1 MNNFR
6 TISGLAVSSVGLG
19 CMGMSHA
26 YGAPADKKAMKTLL
40 ADAVEMGYT
49 LFDTAEIYGTD
60 TNPHE
65 NEELLGEALK
75 PYRDRVVITTKF
87 GLTFDKSHEPGPYPL
102 IPDSTPDSIRKAV
115 DGSLRRLQ
123 TDHIDLYLQHRIDP
137 DVEPEIVADTMSQLI
152 QEGKILHWGISETTE
167 EYLRHAHA
175 ICPVTAIQN
184 RYSMMARWHEDI
196 FPTLEELNVGF
207 IAFSPLANGLLSDFY
222 TADSKF
228 NPKNDYRAAMPQFS
242 RESFDENEMLFELI
256 RRLADEKHATP
267 SQISLA
273 WMLCK
278 KPYIVPIPGTRH
290 LCRLKENIGAA
301 DISLSI
307 KEVEAIDSKLDSM
320 PMSSVFGGSKI
331 IRTQKV

>member
-1 MNNFR
+1 MTDR
-6 TISGLAVSSVGLG
+6 KLRDLAVSPVGLG

-26 YGAPADKKAMKTLL
+26 YGAPADKKSMRTLL

-60 TNPHE
+60 TNPHD

-102 IPDSTPDSIRKAV
+102 IPDSKPESIRKALE
-115 DGSLRRLQ
+115 GSLSRLQ
-123 TDHIDLYLQHRIDP
+123 TDYIDLYLQHRIDP
-137 DVEPEIVADTMSQLI
+137 DVEPELVAETMAQLI

-167 EYLRHAHA
+167 EYLRRAHA

-184 RYSMMARWHEDI
+184 RYSMMARRHEDI

-242 RESFDENEMLFELI
+242 RESFEENEMLFELI

-301 DISLSI
+301 DINLTTD
-307 KEVEAIDSKLDSM
+307 EVEAIDRQLDSI
-320 PMSSVFGGSKI
+320 PMSEVFGGSKVI
-331 IRTQKV
+331 QIQKA

>member
-1 MNNFR
+1 MTDR
-6 TISGLAVSSVGLG
+6 KLRDLAVSPVGLG

-26 YGAPADKKAMKTLL
+26 YGAPADKKSMRTLL

-60 TNPHE
+60 TNPHD
-65 NEELLGEALK
+65 NEELLGEAFK

-102 IPDSTPDSIRKAV
+102 IPDSKPESIRKALE
-115 DGSLRRLQ
+115 GSLSRLQ
-123 TDHIDLYLQHRIDP
+123 TDYIDLYLQHRIDP
-137 DVEPEIVADTMSQLI
+137 DVEPELVAETMAQLI

-167 EYLRHAHA
+167 EYLRRAHA

-242 RESFDENEMLFELI
+242 RESFEENEMLFELI

-278 KPYIVPIPGTRH
+278 RPYIVPIPGTRH

-301 DISLSI
+301 DINLTTD
-307 KEVEAIDSKLDSM
+307 EVEAIDRQLDSI
-320 PMSSVFGGSKI
+320 PMSEVFGGSKVI
-331 IRTQKV
+331 QIQKA

>member
-1 MNNFR
+1 MMKR
-6 TISGLAVSSVGLG
+6 KLRGLAVSPIGLG

-26 YGAPADKKAMKTLL
+26 YGAPADRKAMKNLL

-65 NEELLGEALK
+65 NEELLGEALR

-102 IPDSTPDSIRKAV
+102 IPDSTPDSIRNAV
-115 DGSLRRLQ
+115 EGSLCRLQ

-137 DVEPEIVADTMSQLI
+137 HVEPEIVAETMSQLI
-152 QEGKILHWGISETTE
+152 QGGKILNWGISETTE
-167 EYLRHAHA
+167 EYLRRAHA
-175 ICPVTAIQN
+175 VCPVTAIQN

-196 FPTLEELNVGF
+196 FSTLEELNIGF

-228 NPKNDYRAAMPQFS
+228 NPENDYRAAMPQFS
-242 RESFDENEMLFELI
+242 RESFEENEMLFQLI

-290 LCRLKENIGAA
+290 LCRLKENFGAA
-301 DISLSI
+301 DINLST
-307 KEVEAIDSKLDSM
+307 EDVAAIDRQLDSI
-320 PMSSVFGGSKI
+320 PMSDVFGGSKI
-331 IRTQKV
+331 VESQKA

>member
-1 MNNFR
+1 MTDR
-6 TISGLAVSSVGLG
+6 KLRDLAVSPVGLG

-26 YGAPADKKAMKTLL
+26 YGAPADKKSMRTLL

-60 TNPHE
+60 TNPHD

-102 IPDSTPDSIRKAV
+102 IPDSKPESIRKALE
-115 DGSLRRLQ
+115 GSLSRLQ
-123 TDHIDLYLQHRIDP
+123 TDYIDLYLQHRIDP
-137 DVEPEIVADTMSQLI
+137 DVEPELVAETMAQLI

-167 EYLRHAHA
+167 EYLRRAHA

-207 IAFSPLANGLLSDFY
+207 IAFSPLANGLLSDYY

-228 NPKNDYRAAMPQFS
+228 NPVNDYRAAMPQFS
-242 RESFDENEMLFELI
+242 RESFEENEMLFEFI

-278 KPYIVPIPGTRH
+278 KPYIVAIPGTRH
-290 LCRLKENIGAA
+290 LCRLKENLGAA
-301 DISLSI
+301 DIILSTE
-307 KEVEAIDSKLDSM
+307 EVEAIDLQLDSI
-320 PMSSVFGGSKI
+320 PMSEVFGGSKVI
-331 IRTQKV
+331 KTQKA

>member
-1 MNNFR
+1 MMKR
-6 TISGLAVSSVGLG
+6 KLRGLAVSPVGLG

-26 YGAPADKKAMKTLL
+26 YGAPADRKAMKNLL

-65 NEELLGEALK
+65 NEELLGEALR

-87 GLTFDKSHEPGPYPL
+87 GLTFDRSHEPGPYPL
-102 IPDSTPDSIRKAV
+102 IPDSTPDSIRNAV
-115 DGSLRRLQ
+115 EGSLCRLQ

-137 DVEPEIVADTMSQLI
+137 HVEPEIVAETMSQLI

-167 EYLRHAHA
+167 EYLRRAHA
-175 ICPVTAIQN
+175 VCPVTAIQN

-196 FPTLEELNVGF
+196 FSTLEELNIGF

-228 NPKNDYRAAMPQFS
+228 NPENDYRAAMPQFS
-242 RESFDENEMLFELI
+242 RESFEENEMLFQLI

-301 DISLSI
+301 DINLSTD
-307 KEVEAIDSKLDSM
+307 EVEAIDRQLDSI
-320 PMSSVFGGSKI
+320 PMSEVFGGSKI
-331 IRTQKV
+331 VEFQKA

>member
-1 MNNFR
+1 MTER
-6 TISGLAVSSVGLG
+6 KLRGLAVSPVGLG

-26 YGAPADKKAMKTLL
+26 YGAPADKKTMKALL

-49 LFDTAEIYGTD
+49 LFDTAEIYGSD
-60 TNPHE
+60 TNPHD
-65 NEELLGEALK
+65 NEDLLGEALK
-75 PYRDRVVITTKF
+75 PYRDKVVITTKF

-137 DVEPEIVADTMSQLI
+137 EGEPEIVADTMSQLI

-167 EYLRHAHA
+167 EYLRRAHA
-175 ICPVTAIQN
+175 VCPVTAIQN

-196 FPTLEELNVGF
+196 FPMLEELNVGF

-228 NPKNDYRAAMPQFS
+228 NPKNDYRAAMPQFR
-242 RESFDENEMLFELI
+242 RESFEENEMLFELI
-256 RRLADEKHATP
+256 RTLADEKHATP
-267 SQISLA
+267 AQISLA

-301 DISLSI
+301 DINLSTD
-307 KEVEAIDSKLDSM
+307 EVDTIDRLLESI
-320 PMSSVFGGSKI
+320 PMSDVFGGSKI
-331 IRTQKV
+331 VESQKA